1 MRIQTIAGL
10 VLLAA
15 GCARP
20 ATAPAPA
27 PAPTSA
33 TVAAPPPVAG
43 EPSTAV
49 ASALTEPPRDWQ
61 LLDETADGLA
71 GISERRAERELL
83 GSMQPKQRV
92 LVAIIDGGL
101 DTAHADLRANLWHN
115 PKEVAGNHADDDGNG
130 HADDVYGWD
139 FIGGAS
145 GDVHWD
151 TFEVTRQYARC
162 VGASAAAG
170 EPPMTTAERA
180 QCPELAAAYK
190 KQRDEAGQTAN
201 NVEMI
206 VNAYARIT
214 PLLAKAISGGADS
227 LTTARVQAINSADP
241 SVMGARDMYLRLA
254 TAGITPA
261 DVAEGQQEVASS
273 RYQLDTTFNPRAI
286 VGDNYADLAQR
297 NYGNGDVT
305 GPDAM
310 HGSHVA
316 GIIGA
321 VRGNGIGVDG
331 IATDVSLMMV
341 RTVPDGDE
349 RDKDVANAIR
359 YAVDNGAKVI
369 NMSFGKAYSPYKA
382 DVDDAV
388 KYADAHGVL
397 MIHASGNDGVD
408 LATGRNFPT
417 PVYLGG
423 GSPANWIEVGAS
435 SWKGGDHL
443 AADFSNY
450 SGSMVDVFA
459 PGVDIL
465 STVPGSKYERL
476 SGTSM
481 AAPVVTGLAALIMEY
496 YPQFTAA
503 QVKQIILES
512 ATRYTNQ
519 MVVKPGTENDHVAFG
534 TLSKTGAIVNAY
546 AALVDAARVAGGH

>member
-1 MRIQTIAGL
+1 
-10 VLLAA
+10 
-15 GCARP
+15 
-20 ATAPAPA
+20 
-27 PAPTSA
+27 
-33 TVAAPPPVAG
+33 
-43 EPSTAV
+43 V
-49 ASALTEPPRDWQ
+49 ASSLTEPPRDWQ

-71 GISERRAERELL
+71 GISERRAERDLL
-83 GSMQPKQRV
+83 GSMQPKRRV

-101 DTAHADLRANLWHN
+101 DTAQQDLRANLWHN
-115 PKEVAGNHADDDGNG
+115 PREIAGNKADDDGNG

-162 VGASAAAG
+162 VGAPAAG
-170 EPPMTTAERA
+170 NEPPLTAQQRT
-180 QCPELAAAYK
+180 QCPAIAADYQ
-190 KQRDEAGQTAN
+190 KQKQQAGQTAN
-201 NVEMI
+201 NVQMI
-206 VNAYARIT
+206 ASAYDQIVPILTRAVS
-214 PLLAKAISGGADS
+214 PDS
-227 LTTARVQAINSADP
+227 LSTARVQALNSQDP
-241 SVMGARDMYLRLA
+241 TVQGARSMYLRLA
-254 TAGITPA
+254 AAGITQQA
-261 DVAEGQQEVASS
+261 LEEGKQEVVSS
-273 RYQLDTTFNPRAI
+273 RYQLDTTFNPRPI
-286 VGDNYADLAQR
+286 VGDDYANLAQR
-297 NYGNGDVT
+297 NYGNADVT

-321 VRGNGIGVDG
+321 VRGNGTGVDG
-331 IATDVSLMMV
+331 IANDVTMMMV

-359 YAVDNGAKVI
+359 YAVDNGAQVI
-369 NMSFGKAYSPYKA
+369 NMSFGKGYSPYKA

-397 MIHASGNDGVD
+397 MIHAAGNDGVD
-408 LATGRNFPT
+408 LAVGHNYPT
-417 PVYLGG
+417 PVYLDG
-423 GSPANWIEVGAS
+423 GSPSNWIEVGAS
-435 SWKGGDHL
+435 SWKGGDQL

-450 SGSMVDVFA
+450 SQKLVDVFA

-465 STVPGSKYERL
+465 STVPGNAYERL

-496 YPQFTAA
+496 YPQLSAT

-519 MVVKPGTENDHVAFG
+519 MVVKPGTEGDHVPFG
-534 TLSKTGAIVNAY
+534 TLSRTGAIVNAY
-546 AALVDAARVAGGH
+546 AALQDAARVAAGH